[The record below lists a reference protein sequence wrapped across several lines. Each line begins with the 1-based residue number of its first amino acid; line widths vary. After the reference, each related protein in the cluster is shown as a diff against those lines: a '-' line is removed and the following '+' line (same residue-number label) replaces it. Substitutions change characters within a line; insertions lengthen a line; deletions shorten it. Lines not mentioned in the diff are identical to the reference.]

1 MNQWSTLVRSRLN
14 LTVVEG
20 FDGTVTE
27 CPDCCDS
34 LTARSEPSRR
44 LQRNGTH
51 ALTCMQNGEGGSRGQ
66 RAHRATAMKFTLI
79 RALRAVA
86 RPEDLGADYL
96 SKVDPTVTRFYPA
109 KPTTAVTADN
119 NRADFALYMNAS
131 FLADAVLT
139 TRTPP
144 RTRRP

>member
-51 ALTCMQNGEGGSRGQ
+51 ALTGEGHEHPEVSVSKRQTWVREHPYGARELT
-66 RAHRATAMKFTLI
+66 RHVRTA
-79 RALRAVA
+79 
-86 RPEDLGADYL
+86 
-96 SKVDPTVTRFYPA
+96 
-109 KPTTAVTADN
+109 
-119 NRADFALYMNAS
+119 
-131 FLADAVLT
+131 
-139 TRTPP
+139 
-144 RTRRP
+144 